1 MAGPAAGE
9 VRELL
14 RIADFRNLLVSRL
27 VSNLGNGITPIALSF
42 AVLDLPGANA
52 KSLSIVNGA
61 HMVSLVVFML
71 VGGVVADRF
80 GRCRTVGGT
89 DILGSVIVGVGALL
103 IITGN
108 ATVPLLAAN
117 GFLLGVLHAMWQP
130 AYRGVIPQIVPR
142 GRLQAANAMNGVV
155 ANLTYVAGAALA
167 GILVATVGSGW
178 AIMVDAVSFLV
189 AGVMVWRL
197 RRLDSVAER
206 EAGASML
213 ADLRTGWSEFVSRR
227 WMVITVVCLSL
238 FFLSFEAFLAV
249 IAPVQ
254 MKEAL
259 GGASDMAVMMAGWG
273 TGGLLG
279 MILAIRLRP
288 SRPMLAAWAVMPA
301 HAVWMLGVA
310 VPLGVPL
317 LFVLA
322 VVSGACID
330 LTFTFWGTVL
340 QTHVPEDVV
349 SRVGSFDALGV
360 ALLGPVGL
368 LVAGPLTDSFGA
380 SSTGVMAAALAL
392 AAGVAPLASRG
403 VRNVE
408 RRD

>member
-1 MAGPAAGE
+1 MAGPGRGE
-9 VRELL
+9 VRALL
-14 RIADFRNLLVSRL
+14 QIRDFRTLLLSRL

-42 AVLDLPGANA
+42 AVLDLPGASA
-52 KSLSIVNGA
+52 KSLSIVNAA
-61 HMVSLVVFML
+61 HMVPLVIFML
-71 VGGVVADRF
+71 AGGVVADRF

-89 DILGSVIVGVGALL
+89 DIIGSVVVGVGALL
-103 IITGN
+103 VITGR

-130 AYRGVIPQIVPR
+130 AYRGIVPQIVPR
-142 GRLQAANAMNGVV
+142 AQLQAANALNGVV
-155 ANLTYVAGAALA
+155 ANLTYLSGAALA
-167 GILVATVGSGW
+167 GVLVATVGSGW
-178 AIMVDAVSFLV
+178 AIMVDAASFLV
-189 AGVMVWRL
+189 AGVMVWGL
-197 RRLDSVAER
+197 RHLDTP
-206 EAGASML
+206 AGGATTTMA
-213 ADLRTGWSEFVSRR
+213 ADLRDGWREFVSRR
-227 WMVITVVCLSL
+227 WMVVTVASLSV

-279 MILAIRLRP
+279 MILAVRLRP
-288 SRPMLAAWAVMPA
+288 TRPMLTAWAVMPV
-301 HAVWMLGVA
+301 HALWMLGVA

-317 LFVLA
+317 LFLLA

-330 LTFTFWGTVL
+330 LTFTFWGTVI

-360 ALLGPVGL
+360 ALFGPLGL
-368 LVAGPLTDSFGA
+368 LIAGPLTDAHGA
-380 SSTGVMAAALAL
+380 SSTAVMAGAVALI
-392 AAGVAPLASRG
+392 AGLAPLASSG
-403 VRNVE
+403 VRSVE

>member
-1 MAGPAAGE
+1 
-9 VRELL
+9 
-14 RIADFRNLLVSRL
+14 
-27 VSNLGNGITPIALSF
+27 
-42 AVLDLPGANA
+42 
-52 KSLSIVNGA
+52 
-61 HMVSLVVFML
+61 
-71 VGGVVADRF
+71 
-80 GRCRTVGGT
+80 
-89 DILGSVIVGVGALL
+89 
-103 IITGN
+103 
-108 ATVPLLAAN
+108 
-117 GFLLGVLHAMWQP
+117 
-130 AYRGVIPQIVPR
+130 
-142 GRLQAANAMNGVV
+142 
-155 ANLTYVAGAALA
+155 
-167 GILVATVGSGW
+167 
-178 AIMVDAVSFLV
+178 
-189 AGVMVWRL
+189 
-197 RRLDSVAER
+197 
-206 EAGASML
+206 L

-340 QTHVPEDVV
+340 QTHVPGDVV

-380 SSTGVMAAALAL
+380 SSTGVMAAALAGQSRARL
-392 AAGVAPLASRG
+392 AFSASFTRDIVSSDNVLVTPSRWFMRVSMSIVRICPHSTTESLPPGPSSLAGTSTCCEYPL
-403 VRNVE
+403 
-408 RRD
+408 

>member
-1 MAGPAAGE
+1 MAGPGRGE
-9 VRELL
+9 VRALL
-14 RIADFRNLLVSRL
+14 QIRDFRTLLLSRL

-42 AVLDLPGANA
+42 AVLDLPGASA

-61 HMVSLVVFML
+61 HMVSLVIFML
-71 VGGVVADRF
+71 AGGVVADRF

-89 DILGSVIVGVGALL
+89 DIIGSVVVGVGALL
-103 IITGN
+103 VITGR

-130 AYRGVIPQIVPR
+130 AYRGIVPQIVPR
-142 GRLQAANAMNGVV
+142 AQLQAANALNGVV
-155 ANLTYVAGAALA
+155 ANLTYLSGAALA
-167 GILVATVGSGW
+167 GVLVATVGSGW
-178 AIMVDAVSFLV
+178 AIMVDAASFLV
-189 AGVMVWRL
+189 AGVMVWGL
-197 RRLDSVAER
+197 RHLDTP
-206 EAGASML
+206 AGGATTTMA
-213 ADLRTGWSEFVSRR
+213 ADLRDGWREFVSRR
-227 WMVITVVCLSL
+227 WMVVTVASLSV

-279 MILAIRLRP
+279 MILAVRLRP
-288 SRPMLAAWAVMPA
+288 ARPMLAAWAVMPV
-301 HAVWMLGVA
+301 HALWMLGVA

-317 LFVLA
+317 LFLLA

-330 LTFTFWGTVL
+330 LTFTFWGTVI

-360 ALLGPVGL
+360 ALFGPLGL
-368 LVAGPLTDSFGA
+368 LIAGPLTDAHGA
-380 SSTGVMAAALAL
+380 SSTAVMAGAVALL
-392 AAGVAPLASRG
+392 AGLAPLASRG
-403 VRNVE
+403 VRSVE

>member
-1 MAGPAAGE
+1 MAGPARGD
-9 VRELL
+9 VRTLL
-14 RIADFRNLLVSRL
+14 QIREFRTLLVSRL

-42 AVLDLPGANA
+42 AVLDLPGATA

-61 HMVSLVVFML
+61 HMVSLVLFML
-71 VGGVVADRF
+71 AGGVVADRF

-89 DILGSVIVGVGALL
+89 DVIGSVVVGAAAVLV
-103 IITGN
+103 ISGG

-117 GFLLGVLHAMWQP
+117 GFLLGALHAMWQP

-142 GRLQAANAMNGVV
+142 AHLQAANALNGVV
-155 ANLTYVAGAALA
+155 ANLTYVLGAALA
-167 GILVATVGSGW
+167 GVLVATVGSGW

-189 AGVMVWRL
+189 AGVMVWGL
-197 RRLDSVAER
+197 RHLDTPATGE
-206 EAGASML
+206 EGSML
-213 ADLRTGWSEFVSRR
+213 TDLRDGWREFVSRR
-227 WMVITVVCLSL
+227 WMVVTVASLSV

-254 MKEAL
+254 MKESL

-279 MILAIRLRP
+279 MVLAVRMRP
-288 SRPMLAAWAVMPA
+288 ARPMLAAWAVMPV
-301 HAVWMLGVA
+301 HAAWMLGVA

-317 LFVLA
+317 LFLFA
-322 VVSGACID
+322 VVSGAAID
-330 LTFTFWGTVL
+330 LTFTFWGTVI
-340 QTHVPEDVV
+340 QTHVPEELV

-360 ALLGPVGL
+360 ALFGPLG
-368 LVAGPLTDSFGA
+368 LVIAGPLTDAHGP
-380 SSTGVMAAALAL
+380 SSTAVMAAAVALLAGL
-392 AAGVAPLASRG
+392 VPLLSSG
-403 VRNVE
+403 VRSVE